1 MAGSSSA
8 INGSGKPY
16 FTRDL
21 SLRGGKRALRSGT
34 EVVPQ
39 VYTRALTSPLQL
51 GLLVLSAGAVGTSL
65 NLGKV
70 VARGL
75 GSGVE
80 VAFAAELS

>member
-1 MAGSSSA
+1 MGR
-8 INGSGKPY
+8 GLSGA
-16 FTRDL
+16 
-21 SLRGGKRALRSGT
+21 ALKWSRRCT
-34 EVVPQ
+34 VL
-39 VYTRALTSPLQL
+39 TRALTSPLQL